1 MECVQVLG
9 SGDVVGAK
17 EVSPAR
23 ALSCSLAR
31 ARALWCLLSDG
42 AGAEEI
48 SPSLSLLL
56 ARALSVFWWLR
67 IFEMSNMISSG
78 DNSRNSMMSSIFG

>member
-67 IFEMSNMISSG
+67 LRDGAGAKSSCV
-78 DNSRNSMMSSIFG
+78 SVEERKSLFC